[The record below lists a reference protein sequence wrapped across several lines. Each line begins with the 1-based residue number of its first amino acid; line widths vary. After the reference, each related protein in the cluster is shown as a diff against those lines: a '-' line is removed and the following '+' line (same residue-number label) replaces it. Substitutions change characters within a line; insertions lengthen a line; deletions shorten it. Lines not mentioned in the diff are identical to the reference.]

1 MEDMLLSR
9 VVTVALC
16 LGLLGCQHLRPI
28 GSNDDGAGSAAAVYP
43 KNPATDPGFRFGVGD
58 QLEVRVYRE
67 PELSG
72 TYMVGPYGH
81 IQFPLAGPV
90 LAGGL
95 TATEVAN
102 NVTKALAGTYL
113 KNPQVAVL
121 LKEVQS
127 RKVSV
132 LGQVDQPGT
141 FTYQESMTI
150 VEAVSKAGGF
160 TKLAE
165 RRRVKVTR
173 IRNGAEQTF
182 VVDLDRILEG
192 RAQNLVLEAGDVVFI
207 PESLF

>member
-1 MEDMLLSR
+1 MLYR
-9 VVTVALC
+9 VVTVVLC
-16 LGLLGCQHLRPI
+16 LGFLGCQHLRPI
-28 GSNDDGAGSAAAVYP
+28 GHDDASHGSAAAVQP
-43 KNPATDPGFRFGVGD
+43 DNPSSDPGFRFGVGD

-67 PELSG
+67 PTLSG
-72 TYMVGPYGH
+72 IYMVGAGGH

-90 LAGGL
+90 VAGGL
-95 TATEVAN
+95 TATEVSG
-102 NVTKALAGTYL
+102 NVTRALAGNYL
-113 KNPQVAVL
+113 KNPQVAVI
-121 LKEVQS
+121 LKDVQS

-132 LGQVDQPGT
+132 LGQVDEPGT

-173 IRNGAEQTF
+173 LQNGADQTF
-182 VVDLDRILEG
+182 VVDVDRILEG
-192 RAQNLVLEAGDVVFI
+192 GASNLMLRPGDVVFI

>member
-1 MEDMLLSR
+1 MSR

-16 LGLLGCQHLRPI
+16 LGFLGCQHFRPI
-28 GSNDDGAGSAAAVYP
+28 GHDDESHGSAAAVHP
-43 KNPATDPGFRFGVGD
+43 TNPAIDPGFRFGVGD
-58 QLEVRVYRE
+58 QLEVRIYRE

-72 TYMVGPYGH
+72 TYMVGAQGH

-95 TATEVAN
+95 TATEVAA
-102 NVTKALAGTYL
+102 NVTRALAGAYL

-132 LGQVDQPGT
+132 LGQVDEPGT

-160 TKLAE
+160 NKLAE

-173 IRNGAEQTF
+173 RNNGAEQTF
-182 VVDLDRILEG
+182 VVDVDRILEG
-192 RAQNLVLEAGDVVFI
+192 RASNLVLEPGDVVFI